1 MLQHRIIPSLL
12 LKEGRLV
19 KGVSFNEHRDAGN
32 PATTVRAY
40 SAQKADEIL
49 LLDIEANRRGY
60 GPDLSAVQAVAAECS
75 IPLSVGGGITSTDIA
90 KSCLDSGADKI
101 CLNTAALDRPELITE
116 CARQFGSQ
124 AVTVAIDIAF
134 RDGKP
139 AIFDNR
145 TGTCAPARD
154 WLDWTEEADLRGA
167 GEFRLMDVDRE
178 GRRSGY
184 NYDLLMQAR
193 SRTNLPV
200 IVEGGAGDLKDLA
213 AAMDNGCEAL
223 ALGTMLVFSDNNIIQ
238 VKRFL
243 KNAGFP
249 IRL

>member
-12 LKEGRLV
+12 LKDKRLV
-19 KGVSFNEHRDAGN
+19 KGVGFNEHRDAGN
-32 PATTVRAY
+32 PATTARAY

-49 LLDIEANRRGY
+49 LLDIEANRRGD
-60 GPDLSAVQAVAAECS
+60 GPDLSAVRAVAAECS
-75 IPLSVGGGITSTDIA
+75 IPLSVGGGINSTDVA
-90 KSCLDSGADKI
+90 KSCLNNGADKI

-124 AVTVAIDIAF
+124 AVVVAIDIAS

-139 AIFDNR
+139 AIFCNR
-145 TGTCAPARD
+145 TGTCTSVRD
-154 WLDWTEEADLRGA
+154 WLDWIEEAAFRGA

-178 GRRSGY
+178 GRRAGY
-184 NYDLLMQAR
+184 NSDLLAQAR
-193 SRTNLPV
+193 SRTNLPI

-213 AAMDNGCEAL
+213 DAMDNGCEAL